1 MQTFTKDSR
10 IATLNQ
16 QRSGDFVVFVGY
28 SDDLMIHMSGMQVVD
43 RRTYKREKAALKF
56 CNQWLNG

>member
-1 MQTFTKDSR
+1 MTTLENNSR
-10 IATLNQ
+10 IAKLNQ
-16 QRSGDFVVFVGY
+16 ERSGDFVVYIGY
-28 SDDLMIHMSGMQVVD
+28 KDDPMVFMSEMQVVD